1 MQIDPLRRIASRDR
15 GRGGRNVEKLPL
27 FPNSLQFVAK
37 KLRFNQSHHQKR
49 DPIEAETQLKRNLK
63 HNATVA

>member
-15 GRGGRNVEKLPL
+15 GWGGRNVEKLPL

-37 KLRFNQSHHQKR
+37 KLRFNKSAAGECQTAGQQCTPKLSIPAK
-49 DPIEAETQLKRNLK
+49 L
-63 HNATVA
+63 VS